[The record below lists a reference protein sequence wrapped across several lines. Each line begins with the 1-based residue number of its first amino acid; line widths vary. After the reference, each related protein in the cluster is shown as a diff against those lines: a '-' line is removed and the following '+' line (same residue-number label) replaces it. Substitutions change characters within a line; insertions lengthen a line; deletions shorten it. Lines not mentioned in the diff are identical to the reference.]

1 MKYIFNVHCSLRDT
15 CRQTALKHFPDHWKN
30 RRVEFIP
37 IEWRTWLTLDQGA
50 VVWHHYTFFREIPC
64 TIVYRVL
71 NGPIF

>member
-1 MKYIFNVHCSLRDT
+1 MKYIFNVHYSLRDT

-50 VVWHHYTFFREIPC
+50 VVCHHYTFFFHEIPC
-64 TIVYRVL
+64 TIVQGL
-71 NGPIF
+71 WPDF